1 MIAEGATGGGAGGAD
16 GAAHNSAPLAQL
28 MSAPNGSIA
37 AFVYGDGLADSGLPG
52 TLAEDEIAFS
62 ARVASVGKDW
72 VALDRELPFPVRA
85 QWTGVLHA
93 FEPTVQRS
101 GVEQLTIR
109 FNHSMMAAH
118 LAERG
123 YNAIELEDVVDCW
136 IRQVTILNA
145 DNAIRLR
152 GTDHSTLSDVTVGV
166 TELRWEPDTR
176 EVNGHHA
183 ITVSKGHANLV
194 TRFRITAPFYHDISL
209 EGGAL
214 LNVISSGGGANLNLD
229 LHRSGPWG
237 NLFSQLGMGLAARP
251 FDAGGRDG
259 RGAHAGRQNTFW
271 NLQPGD
277 VAAAA
282 PALQPSAAA
291 GDARRLLVDGDS
303 LLHAGTGQARLLRQ
317 LEADDSAEPLLL
329 PSCEFGP
336 LLNFVGGFAG
346 ELCKSSGWLVAGLPD
361 DRPDL
366 HASQVT
372 ARLQHGAADNKTHA

>member
-1 MIAEGATGGGAGGAD
+1 MGPCTAETACLACLLWRVAGFPGLLSLD
-16 GAAHNSAPLAQL
+16 ISAP
-28 MSAPNGSIA
+28 
-37 AFVYGDGLADSGLPG
+37 
-52 TLAEDEIAFS
+52 
-62 ARVASVGKDW
+62 
-72 VALDRELPFPVRA
+72 ALVPCPCR
-85 QWTGVLHA
+85 
-93 FEPTVQRS
+93 
-101 GVEQLTIR
+101 
-109 FNHSMMAAH
+109 
-118 LAERG
+118 
-123 YNAIELEDVVDCW
+123 
-136 IRQVTILNA
+136 
-145 DNAIRLR
+145 
-152 GTDHSTLSDVTVGV
+152 
-166 TELRWEPDTR
+166 
-176 EVNGHHA
+176 
-183 ITVSKGHANLV
+183 
-194 TRFRITAPFYHDISL
+194 RFRITAPFYHDISL

-259 RGAHAGRQNTFW
+259 RGAHAGAPDQRMSSSAAMAARMGPAWGVLAISGAMVAVCCDMRSQPTSCAAVLLCCAGRQNTFW